1 MFAKDVIRATG
12 HHHVRATHRTTL
24 ELTRD
29 DYLTP
34 RGDCIVGIKADK
46 GLANLDE
53 RVKSLIR
60 AGGYVYLVLRVQDMV
75 EIIEGKGDP
84 RLELSDPNK
93 IIARKSD
100 YIAPNTLMIRANKSA
115 KDLNRKIVEVLKS
128 GSPLTAYVV
137 ASDRPLKDEEILR
150 IIVDP

>member
-1 MFAKDVIRATG
+1 M
-12 HHHVRATHRTTL
+12 RATHRTTL

-29 DYLTP
+29 NYLTP

-46 GLANLDE
+46 GLADLDE
-53 RVKSLIR
+53 RVKTLIR
-60 AGGYVYLVLRVQDMV
+60 AGGHVYLVLKVHDMV

-100 YIAPNTLMIRANKSA
+100 YIAPNTVMIRANKSA
-115 KDLNRKIVEVLKS
+115 RDLNRKLVEALRS

-137 ASDRPLKDEEILR
+137 ASDKPLEDEEILR

>member
-1 MFAKDVIRATG
+1 M
-12 HHHVRATHRTTL
+12 RATHRTTL